1 MCPFGK
7 ECMKV
12 YSIGQFISYGNSGVC
27 EVVGTS
33 ELESSKPGHEKK
45 QCYIL
50 RPLHDR
56 TCTITT
62 PVDNDKVIMRS
73 LISPEE
79 TRQLLADI
87 PEIETLPDQSARQQE
102 LSYQRAL
109 HSGDCK
115 QWICLVKTLDHRIR
129 SRKAKGKK
137 VTATD
142 DRYFKAVTQK
152 LTEEFSVVLGM
163 NAEQTIELLKGAF
176 TESQEG

>member
-1 MCPFGK
+1 M
-7 ECMKV
+7 
-12 YSIGQFISYGNSGVC
+12 YTIGQFISYGNSGVC
-27 EVVGTS
+27 EVVGTR
-33 ELESSKPGHEKK
+33 EMESAKPGEGVR

-50 RPLHDR
+50 RPLHDK

-62 PVDNDKVIMRS
+62 PVDNRKVIMRD

-102 LSYQRAL
+102 LSYQKAL

-115 QWICLVKTLDHRIR
+115 QWICLVKTLNCRIR

-142 DRYFKAVTQK
+142 DRYFKAATEK
-152 LTEEFSVVLGM
+152 LTEEFSVVLGLGPDETKEM
-163 NAEQTIELLKGAF
+163 LQDAF
-176 TESQEG
+176 TD